1 MTKTLFITALTPFVT
16 RNILLTEVFGN
27 LKKNNGLRIVI
38 FCPDFKA
45 DYFKK
50 NFASDQVI
58 VEAIRPQASSFQD
71 AVFKYFGG
79 SLLNNR
85 SRYIHQRRELLRDK
99 NYLRFFI
106 SRFFSVVSFFLSV
119 KRLVRFLDKKTISGE
134 KFQKY
139 FDQYEPALVFCPDVF
154 HDDDVHC
161 MAEAQKRGIK
171 TIGMVRSWD
180 NITNK
185 GLFRV
190 KPDLL
195 LVNNEIIKDEAVKY
209 EDMDSNKITIVG
221 MPQFDYYFK
230 ESRTPR
236 ENFFRKINLDPKKRL
251 IMFSPH
257 GIRFH
262 DTDWQIMQIL
272 KDARINGEIPE
283 NVQILVRFPPIDDVP
298 LGDFSPDDHFFIDR
312 PAKSFEGGLH
322 RDQELDK
329 AAMVHL
335 ADSVYYSELIVTYNS
350 SLIIDAAVFN
360 KPSIGIAFDGWEKKP
375 DIYQSVSRFMEYDH
389 TQHLLK
395 TGGLWV
401 VKSREEL
408 IKAVNTYL
416 RDPNYNL
423 IGRKTIAE
431 TQSWKLDGN
440 SGRRIAEA
448 IISNL

>member
-1 MTKTLFITALTPFVT
+1 MRTLFITSLTPFVT
-16 RNILLTEVFGN
+16 RNILLTDVLGS
-27 LKKNNGLRIVI
+27 LKKQNDLRIII

-50 NFASDQVI
+50 NCASDRVVI
-58 VEAIRPQASSFQD
+58 ETIKPQASSFQD
-71 AVFKYFGG
+71 TVFKYLGG

-85 SRYIHQRRELLRDK
+85 SRYIHQRRELLRDR
-99 NYLRFFI
+99 NYLRFLV
-106 SRFFSVVSFFLSV
+106 SRLFSVISSPLVV
-119 KRLVRFLDKKTISGE
+119 KWLVRFLDKKTISGE

-139 FDQYEPALVFCPDVF
+139 FDQYKPDLVFCPDVF

-161 MAEAQKRGIK
+161 LAEAQKRGIK

-195 LVNNEIIKDEAVKY
+195 LVNNEIIKGEAVKY
-209 EDMDSNKITIVG
+209 EDVNPGKITVVG
-221 MPQFDYYFK
+221 MPQFDYYLK

-236 ENFFRKINLDPKKRL
+236 EEFFQRIKLDPKQRL
-251 IMFSPH
+251 VMFSPH

-283 NVQILVRFPPIDDVP
+283 NIQILVRFPPIDDVP
-298 LGDFSPDDHFFIDR
+298 LGDFIPDEHFFIDR
-312 PAKSFEGGLH
+312 PAKSFEGGLY
-322 RDQELDK
+322 RDQELDR
-329 AAMVHL
+329 AAMIHL
-335 ADSVYYSELIVTYNS
+335 ADSLYYSELIVTYNS

-375 DIYQSVSRFMEYDH
+375 DIYQSVARFMEYDH

-401 VKSREEL
+401 VRSKEEL
-408 IKAVNTYL
+408 IKAINTYL
-416 RDPNYNL
+416 KDPNYNL
-423 IGRKTIAE
+423 IGRQRIAE

-440 SGRRIAEA
+440 SGKRIAEA
-448 IISNL
+448 IIKNI